1 MDSMFLDYGASPCC
15 FVLQGFHYWLWA
27 KIRKERAMS
36 YIDALLTFLFNVCLP
51 TFDVYSDIATAFS
64 LIFPICNEYK
74 KPWEYYVE
82 ELNWKQ
88 SWHWKSKQL
97 LLHQCFSEFLTLVF

>member
-1 MDSMFLDYGASPCC
+1 MDSMFIDYGASPCC

-51 TFDVYSDIATAFS
+51 TFDVYSDISFAFS
-64 LIFPICNEYK
+64 LIFPICNEYY
-74 KPWEYYVE
+74 KPWKYYVE
-82 ELNWKQ
+82 KHNWKER
-88 SWHWKSKQL
+88 KQ
-97 LLHQCFSEFLTLVF
+97 FLIHR